1 MAKLFQQIHPLQDNL
16 KQQTVAFWGS
26 NNSKQLL
33 TIEQNATIREL
44 TTKILT
50 SDTGWSTMIANNN
63 VELMI
68 QLKVRYH
75 DNIVRQLKSNDLV
88 KNKIGS
94 KDIVFIHLKSP
105 NQSSKGISM
114 SITYN
119 CPKLICFMFIAV
131 SNSNNIFLLIYAV

>member
-1 MAKLFQQIHPLQDNL
+1 MANLFQRIPPFQDELKLQTI
-16 KQQTVAFWGS
+16 KFWGS
-26 NNSKQLL
+26 NNSEQLL

-50 SDTGWSTMIANNN
+50 SDTGWSTMIAKSN
-63 VELMI
+63 VEMMI
-68 QLKVRYH
+68 QLKIRHH

-105 NQSSKGISM
+105 NQASKGISM
-114 SITYN
+114 S
-119 CPKLICFMFIAV
+119 K
-131 SNSNNIFLLIYAV
+131 IYMYQIDLFYVCCLFHFE